1 MGQRPS
7 ANPRVPEPMVKSSH
21 RSVFG
26 FTVESDIPFNFL
38 RSGEGEQVLRVDA
51 APNTDLQHEGP
62 PLFQWKF
69 KDLIAETSAELY
81 QSGAVYHFWTSDTG
95 WYRVDPAAR
104 RITIPDSGD
113 EARRE
118 LRLWGV
124 PSMLCFVE
132 RGEIPLHAS
141 AVEIAGGAILFAAPG
156 QFGKTTLALAFHRSG
171 HRVLTE
177 DLSCCRLLPA
187 PVLIPGPASLRVRPD
202 MFDGH
207 APEGTS
213 VIAINPDRAFLALDS
228 GRRGTCVPVPIRG
241 VVFLRKS
248 EKDIRLEQVEAAR
261 ALPDLWALSFRVRRH
276 AGLAGCFSALS
287 GMASATAIWNLYRP
301 LRMDVLSEVVAL
313 IVDLCSKQAGQQR

>member
-1 MGQRPS
+1 MGQRPRP
-7 ANPRVPEPMVKSSH
+7 NPRVPEPMVKSSH

-26 FTVESDIPFNFL
+26 YTVESDIPFNFL
-38 RSGEGEQVLRVDA
+38 RSGEGEQTLRVDA
-51 APNTDLQHEGP
+51 ASNTELQHEGSP
-62 PLFQWKF
+62 VFQWTF
-69 KDLIAETSAELY
+69 KDRTTEVSAQLYRAGAEF
-81 QSGAVYHFWTSDTG
+81 HFWTSDTG
-95 WYRVDPAAR
+95 WYRVDPAAG
-104 RITIPDSGD
+104 RITIPDNGD

-141 AVEIAGGAILFAAPG
+141 AVEIEGGAILFAAPG
-156 QFGKTTLALAFHRSG
+156 QFGKTTLALAFHRAG

-177 DLSCCRLLPA
+177 DLSCCRLSPT

-213 VIAINPDRAFLALDS
+213 VISIKPDRAFLALDS
-228 GRRGTCVPVPIRG
+228 ERRGTCVPVPIRG

-248 EKDIRLEQVEAAR
+248 EKEIRLEQVEATR
-261 ALPDLWALSFRVRRH
+261 ALPDLWELSFRVRGH
-276 AGLAGCFSALS
+276 GGLARCFSALS
-287 GMASATAIWNLYRP
+287 GMASATTIWNLYRP
-301 LRMDVLSEVVAL
+301 LRMDVLSEVIAL
-313 IVDLCSKQAGQQR
+313 IVDLSSKQAGPRR